1 MGRSWQTLNFEINK
15 ICQQYVGPCFS
26 YNPHYFFYLFFCEA
40 NSKAHKVEQVFP
52 YAACNNHSFV
62 VLFEADVAVWKSS
75 IVRVDA

>member
-1 MGRSWQTLNFEINK
+1 MANTELRNKQDLPTVCRSLLFVQATLF
-15 ICQQYVGPCFS
+15 
-26 YNPHYFFYLFFCEA
+26 FFYLFFCEA